1 MKPSSFL
8 GPKIKDAQYLASGTA
23 VSQLPGAGLPEIA
36 FAGRSNVGKSSLLNA
51 LVGRKGLARTSKSPG
66 RTAKI
71 NLFHVRT
78 EAGEMVFGDLP
89 GYGFA
94 ARSKEEV
101 KSWGPMIEGYLLKR
115 DSLRALVLLVDV
127 RRGVE
132 EDDDEL
138 AEYWAQTGKPLIVV
152 ATKIDKLP
160 KAHIKPALDKLRKE
174 THAKIVGFSA
184 ETGQGRA
191 ELWEAILSSTD
202 PPEAGRRNG

>member
-1 MKPSSFL
+1 MKDP
-8 GPKIKDAQYLASGTA
+8 PKILDAQYLGSGTA
-23 VSQLPGAGLPEIA
+23 VGQLPGPALPEIA

-51 LVGRKGLARTSKSPG
+51 LVARKGLARTSKTPG
-66 RTAKI
+66 HTAKI
-71 NLFHVRT
+71 NLFQIRT

-89 GYGFA
+89 GYGVA
-94 ARSKEEV
+94 SRSNEEK

-115 DSLRALVLLVDV
+115 GSLRALVLLVDV

-138 AEYWAQTGKPLIVV
+138 AEYWAQTKKPLVVV

-174 THAKIVGFSA
+174 TNAKIVGFSS

-191 ELWEAILSSTD
+191 ELWSEILGAIR
-202 PPEAGRRNG
+202 A

>member
-23 VSQLPGAGLPEIA
+23 VDHLPGAALPEIA

-51 LVGRKGLARTSKSPG
+51 LVQRKGLARTSKTPG
-66 RTAKI
+66 HTAKI
-71 NLFHVRT
+71 NLFQIRT
-78 EAGEMVFGDLP
+78 DAGDLVFGDLP

-94 ARSKEEV
+94 SRSKEEK

-115 DSLRALVLLVDV
+115 ASLRALVLLVDV

-152 ATKIDKLP
+152 ATKVDKLP
-160 KAHIKPALDKLRKE
+160 KAHMKPALDKLRKG

-191 ELWEAILSSTD
+191 ELWEAILSSTRG
-202 PPEAGRRNG
+202 ETRA